1 MKLLFK
7 KIVLCLLT
15 ATMLLGSF
23 ACGGTTP
30 QETEAP
36 TETLTEAPG
45 VDSETPTEAETT
57 DPVVEVDRTQPQEGP
72 FSSTTQLTFDK
83 QEASLIDKVVTEE
96 YEFISAKESGDIFT
110 IGEGNA
116 KGNTI
121 SLFPKTVASVGI
133 GLEFNENVVAKYQFH
148 LTASDPDA
156 NYNAAYLGL
165 RLTSTGAAPN
175 HESARVWILMKDN
188 KIGMR
193 TGAWPNCTLVDVP
206 VDFSQGE
213 LIYVEDDPTTNI
225 ISIFY
230 DKDGTK
236 TPLATMKITDTQ
248 IDLFLEGSE
257 KPAITEKLTDPVN
270 KTGYARIWTHHM
282 KNTVK
287 ITDIKVS
294 GSSTVT
300 TSIPVD
306 MLTSRDV
313 FSDTWVATDD
323 VGRVTPMGTDTI
335 AATDKKVGIFYFMW
349 HNASE
354 QGINPL
360 YDHTKAYLEG
370 GVDAV
375 WELVPQGKLG
385 FAHYWA
391 EPYFGYYNSDD
402 EWVIRKHGY
411 MLAEAGVDFIYVD
424 ATNGII
430 YERNLEALLRVW
442 SQMRAEGY
450 QVPQICFHCGNTDS
464 LASASLSFL
473 WNNYY
478 SVDKYK
484 DMWFYW
490 NGKPLIFYPDS
501 LKKTLPSEITDFFT
515 ARQSWAFT
523 SDEWYTSRRG
533 KGRWAWADMYP
544 QKPGLSP
551 GGDLEQMIVMCGFW
565 ANGSNGTN
573 AGRSYTHANGI
584 PAHEGDWDFGFAL
597 MNTTSGLGLAFQ
609 EHFDY
614 AKEINPPLIMITGWN
629 EWWAGRWGGSSGN
642 PAQGMTIAGEYKV
655 DEKNPKYQWYYV
667 DAFNTEYSR
676 DIEPMTGG
684 FNDNYFYQM
693 VQNIRQYKGSRA
705 QEAAFEQWAI
715 DIAGDIGQ
723 WHIVGPEYRDYQGD
737 TVDRDHYSY
746 VGDFRYTNTSGRNDF
761 VTCKVSSDPDNLYF
775 YAECA
780 EDITAP
786 EGTNWMNL
794 FIDADCNGETGW
806 YGYDFIINRS
816 QKDGKVS
823 VEKFVGKDTWTL
835 ETVGE
840 AEYNLRG
847 NVLQIKIA
855 RSVMSLGETFDFKW
869 ADNSVVDGNV
879 MQFLDQGDAAPND
892 RFNYRYTTV
901 QTEVKL
907 PKCLTEDMTVLKAG
921 SYNAFVGGKQ
931 VRLDASSTKAV
942 LMGRGD
948 QFYLPKAF
956 VEEIMGVSCEGLDT
970 YDHFG
975 ITYVMPA
982 EAIAAAGKTIT
993 VSEEGLIVISS
1004 AAIEDKNVLTTLY
1017 RALM

>member
-1 MKLLFK
+1 MRFFVK
-7 KIVLCLLT
+7 KSLLCLLT
-15 ATMLLGSF
+15 AAMLLGSF
-23 ACGGTTP
+23 ACTGTVP

-36 TETLTEAPG
+36 TDVLTEAPG
-45 VDSETPTEAETT
+45 LDSGSATEQET
-57 DPVVEVDRTQPQEGP
+57 DPVIEVDRTQPQEGP
-72 FSSTTQLTFDK
+72 FSSTTELTFEK
-83 QEASLIDKVVTEE
+83 QEASLVDKVITEE
-96 YEFISAKESGDIFT
+96 YEFISIKESGTIFT

-116 KGNTI
+116 KGNTV
-121 SLFPKTVASVGI
+121 SLFPKTVASLGI
-133 GLEFNENVVAKYQFH
+133 GLEFNENIIAKYQFR

-156 NYNAAYLGL
+156 NYNAAYFGL
-165 RLTSTGAAPN
+165 RLSGTGAAPN
-175 HESARVWILMKDN
+175 HESARVWILMKDR

-193 TGAWPNCTLVDVP
+193 TGSWPNCTMVDAP
-206 VDFSQGE
+206 VDFAEGV
-213 LIYVEDDPTTNI
+213 LVYVEDDPTTNI
-225 ISIFY
+225 ISMFY
-230 DKDGTK
+230 DKDGEK
-236 TPLATMKITDTQ
+236 TPLATLKITDTQ
-248 IDLFLEGSE
+248 LEFYLEGSE
-257 KPAITEKLTDPVN
+257 RPDIVEKLSEPVRQ
-270 KTGYARIWTHHM
+270 TGYARIWTHHM
-282 KNTVK
+282 KKTVK

-300 TSIPVD
+300 TSTPVD

-323 VGRVTPMGTDTI
+323 AGRVTPTGTDTG

-349 HNASE
+349 HNATE
-354 QGINPL
+354 QGQNPL

-370 GVDAV
+370 GADAV
-375 WELVPQGKLG
+375 WDLIPQGKQG

-464 LASASLSFL
+464 LAAASLSFL

-484 DMWFYW
+484 DMWFCW
-490 NGKPLIFYPDS
+490 DGKPLIFYPDS
-501 LKKTLPSEITDFFT
+501 LKKTLPTEITDFFT

-523 SDEWYTSRRG
+523 SDDWYTSRRG
-533 KGRWAWADMYP
+533 HGRWAWADMYP

-551 GGDLEQMIVMCGFW
+551 DGDLEQMIVMCGFW

-573 AGRSYTHANGI
+573 AGRSYTRANGI

-614 AKEINPPLIMITGWN
+614 AKEINPPLVMITGWN
-629 EWWAGRWGGSSGN
+629 EWWAGRWGGSSDN

-693 VQNIRQYKGSRA
+693 VQNIREYKGSRA
-705 QEAAFEQWAI
+705 QETAFEQWAI
-715 DIAGDIGQ
+715 DIAGDLGQ

-737 TVDRDHYSY
+737 TVDRDHFSY
-746 VGDFRYTNTSGRNDF
+746 VGDFRYVNTSGRNDF
-761 VTCKVSSDPDNLYF
+761 VTCKISSDPENLYF

-823 VEKFVGKDTWTL
+823 VEKFMGNDTWEM
-835 ETVGE
+835 ETIGE

-847 NVLQIKIA
+847 NVLQIKVP
-855 RSVMSLGETFDFKW
+855 RSIMNLGETFDFKW

-907 PKCLTEDMTVLKAG
+907 PECLTEDMIVLKAG
-921 SYNAFVGGKQ
+921 SYNAFAGGSQ

-948 QFYLPKAF
+948 QFYLPKTF
-956 VEEIMGVSCEGLDT
+956 VEKVIGASCEGLDT
-970 YDHFG
+970 YDHYG

-982 EAIAAAGKTIT
+982 EAIAAAGKAVT
-993 VSEEGLIVISS
+993 VSDDGLVVISS
-1004 AAIEDKNVLTTLY
+1004 TPIEDQDILTTLY
-1017 RALM
+1017 RSLM